1 METVAA
7 HRWWEA
13 KLTLKGKEESGAER
27 PELVV
32 GRGELAEVD
41 KSPERMLP
49 IPGSRMFEINE
60 ALKVYLDRE
69 PGGTVFDA
77 SQGDGG
83 ASLPGVSRELLD
95 AAHKL
100 QVEHGTGYDK
110 PFGTPAFRRSVVED
124 YWGLDAATGWGPTN
138 VIACQGGRDALIKA
152 YDAAQFLGH
161 RRRGDFVVVSRVPWI
176 SYNWG
181 PYSVGANVMLAPG
194 REDEAWA
201 LTPDAIDACAESAAA
216 LSERRIAMLVI
227 TSPDNPTGRSMSPER
242 QIELARAAFAAGV
255 PYVLFDWIYHR
266 VTDGDPHDLN
276 AFLGALE
283 PAERERCIFLDGLTK
298 SLGASNIR
306 NAHLVASE
314 EVVRFIQSRAS
325 HAVIPSFYS
334 LAVAMAAYRMG
345 FNRAAAPIIEP
356 TNASRVVVGDFLE
369 EHEIPHILGKGY
381 YAFLDM
387 GPWIEKAGH
396 ADSAELGAGL
406 AERFGVAVVPG
417 VYFSEFGKSWIRFS
431 YALPPEVTAGA
442 LDRLWTALSSL

>member
-1 METVAA
+1 MGFRNG
-7 HRWWEA
+7 H
-13 KLTLKGKEESGAER
+13 LNSES

-32 GRGELAEVD
+32 DSAQLVGVD
-41 KSPERMLP
+41 ASPERMLA

-83 ASLPGVSRELLD
+83 ASLPGVSKELLD
-95 AAHKL
+95 AAHRL
-100 QVEHGTGYDK
+100 QLEHGTGYDK
-110 PFGTPAFRRSVVED
+110 PFGTPAYRRAVVED
-124 YWGLDAATGWGPTN
+124 YWGLDASTGWGPLN
-138 VIACQGGRDALIKA
+138 VIACQGGRDALVKA
-152 YDAAQFLGH
+152 YDAVQFLGH

-201 LTPDAIDACAESAAA
+201 LTPEAINACADAAA
-216 LSERRIAMLVI
+216 TFDGRRIAMLVI
-227 TSPDNPTGRSMSPER
+227 TSPDNPTGRSMEPER
-242 QIELARAAFAAGV
+242 QIELARAAFAAGI

-266 VTDGDPHDLN
+266 VTDGEPHDLN
-276 AFLGALE
+276 AFLSALDLE
-283 PAERERCIFLDGLTK
+283 ERRRCIFLDGITK
-298 SLGASNIR
+298 SLGASNVR

-314 EVVRFIQSRAS
+314 EIVRFIQSRAS

-345 FNRAAAPIIEP
+345 FSKAAAPIIEP
-356 TNASRVVVGDFLE
+356 TNASRAVVREFLRD
-369 EHEIPHILGKGY
+369 HEINHVLGDGY

-387 GPWIEKAGH
+387 GPWIEKADY
-396 ADSAELGAGL
+396 ADSAELGSNL
-406 AERFGVAVVPG
+406 AERFGIAVVPG
-417 VYFSEFGKSWIRFS
+417 VYFSEYGRDWIRFS
-431 YALPPEVTAGA
+431 YALPPEVTTGA
-442 LDRLWTALSSL
+442 LERLWQALSKL

>member
-1 METVAA
+1 VSDP
-7 HRWWEA
+7 
-13 KLTLKGKEESGAER
+13 GQ

-32 GRGELAEVD
+32 ERAQLAEVD
-41 KSPERMLP
+41 NSPERMMR

-60 ALKVYLDRE
+60 ALKVYLDHE

-83 ASLPGVSRELLD
+83 ASLPGVSKELLD

-100 QVEHGTGYDK
+100 QLEHGTGYDK

-124 YWGLDAATGWGPTN
+124 YWGLDEATGWGPAN
-138 VIACQGGRDALIKA
+138 VVACQGGRDALVKA
-152 YDAAQFLGH
+152 YDAVQFLGN

-194 REDEAWA
+194 REDKAWT
-201 LTPDAIDACAESAAA
+201 LTPEAIEECTNMAAA
-216 LSERRIAMLVI
+216 EGERRIALLVI

-242 QIELARAAFAAGV
+242 QIEVARAAFASGV

-266 VTDGDPHDLN
+266 VTDEEPHDLN
-276 AFLGALE
+276 AFLSALE
-283 PAERERCIFLDGLTK
+283 PEERERCIFLDGLTK

-314 EVVRFIQSRAS
+314 EVIRFIQSRAS

-345 FNRAAAPIIEP
+345 FARAAAPIIEP
-356 TNASRVVVGDFLE
+356 TNASRSLVADFLAR
-369 EHEIPHILGKGY
+369 HEMNHILGKGY
-381 YAFLDM
+381 YAFIDV
-387 GPWIEKAGH
+387 GPWIEKAGY
-396 ADSAELGAGL
+396 ADSAQLGSTL
-406 AERFGVAVVPG
+406 AERHGIAVVPG
-417 VYFSEFGKSWIRFS
+417 VYFSEFGQSWIRFS
-431 YALPPEVTAGA
+431 YALPPQVTAGA
-442 LDRLWTALSSL
+442 LDRLWEALSSL